1 MKTSPEIDADL
12 RRGNEPRWCT
22 FKGERYVFVGC
33 PGNNPPHGAIA
44 TAEQYE
50 NYEDSYAYLMIDG
63 QVKRYGQVIGRRA
76 DVIITD
82 ELYKP

>member
-1 MKTSPEIDADL
+1 
-12 RRGNEPRWCT
+12 
-22 FKGERYVFVGC
+22 
-33 PGNNPPHGAIA
+33 
-44 TAEQYE
+44 
-50 NYEDSYAYLMIDG
+50 MIDG